1 MLWKVTARHLLNE
14 VIGQAHIFMKRVNY
28 VIIICVQ
35 LSQGG
40 ISMNITITGDIGA
53 GKSTIAR
60 IIAEQLNMN
69 VIETGELYRKYS
81 NEHGVDVLGQNKS
94 DDWSIDRKID
104 SEIARLG
111 KEVDNTIFVSRLAW
125 YFVPN
130 AINIYLTVNPV
141 LAAKRVSMN
150 KERVSEK
157 HSGYKETLKYNQ
169 ERKSLE
175 LDRYKKMYDLYDP
188 SGYSHANIV
197 VAIGKNTIEEVS
209 SCIINA
215 IKNNDYGVFI
225 DPKTVLPTQ
234 VFRDLNYNTIKNYIT
249 EFKYYQDK
257 IYYSEGLSISY
268 DGLNYYVTDGH
279 HRLIAAI
286 KRNIKF
292 IKVSRVNNINFKL
305 DTFTIYDYEDIA
317 GISLL
322 DEVECYNNIPLSIT
336 KKSILDEA
344 ISSMSP

>member
-1 MLWKVTARHLLNE
+1 
-14 VIGQAHIFMKRVNY
+14 
-28 VIIICVQ
+28 
-35 LSQGG
+35 
-40 ISMNITITGDIGA
+40 MNITITGDIGS
-53 GKSTIAR
+53 GKSTVAR

-104 SEIARLG
+104 NEIARLG

-130 AINIYLTVNPV
+130 AVNIYLTVNPI

-157 HSGYKETLKYNQ
+157 HSSYLETLKYNQ

-175 LDRYKKMYDLYDP
+175 LNRYKRMYNLYDP
-188 SGYSHANIV
+188 SGYLNADII
-197 VAIGKNTIEEVS
+197 VAIGKNTVETVS
-209 SCIINA
+209 NCIISA
-215 IKNNDYGVFI
+215 IKNKDYGIFI
-225 DPKTVLPTQ
+225 DPKTILPTQ
-234 VFRDLNYNTIKNYIT
+234 VFRDLNPDRIESYIA
-249 EFKYYQDK
+249 EFEKQQDK
-257 IYYSEGLSISY
+257 IYYNEELSLCY

-279 HRLIAAI
+279 HRLIAII

-292 IKVSRVNNINFKL
+292 VKVSRINNIKFKL

-317 GISLL
+317 GISLA
-322 DEVECYNNIPLSIT
+322 DEVKCYDTIALDTT
-336 KKSILDEA
+336 KKNILSEA
-344 ISSMSP
+344 ISNMCPQ

>member
-1 MLWKVTARHLLNE
+1 
-14 VIGQAHIFMKRVNY
+14 
-28 VIIICVQ
+28 
-35 LSQGG
+35 
-40 ISMNITITGDIGA
+40 MNITITGDIGS
-53 GKSTIAR
+53 GKSTVAH
-60 IIAEQLNMN
+60 IIAEQLNMD

-130 AINIYLTVNPV
+130 AINIYLTVNPI
-141 LAAKRVSMN
+141 LAAKRVSIN

-157 HSGYKETLKYNQ
+157 HSSYLETLKYNQ

-175 LDRYKKMYDLYDP
+175 LNRYKKMYNLYDP
-188 SGYSHANIV
+188 SGYLNADII
-197 VAIGKNTIEEVS
+197 VAIGKNTIETVS
-209 SCIINA
+209 SCIISA
-215 IKNNDYGVFI
+215 IKNKDYGIFI
-225 DPKTVLPTQ
+225 DPKTILPTQ
-234 VFRDLNYNTIKNYIT
+234 VFRDLNPDRIESYIA
-249 EFKYYQDK
+249 EFKEQQGK
-257 IYYSEGLSISY
+257 IYYNEELSICY

-279 HRLIAAI
+279 HRLIATI

-292 IKVSRVNNINFKL
+292 VKVSRINNINFKL

-317 GISLL
+317 GISLA
-322 DEVECYNNIPLSIT
+322 DEVECYDTIALDTT
-336 KKSILDEA
+336 KKSILSEA
-344 ISSMSP
+344 ISNMCPQ